1 MTQCDRAGS
10 RNETDGLPTERAG
23 PDHARTAHHSLHRS
37 ASRYLQQLCKHFAH
51 KVPVTFD
58 EREASVEFPFGAC
71 RMWANDTDL
80 RIECEADTDET
91 LKRTHFVVHDH
102 LERFAWREKPDIV
115 WQEFHAE

>member
-1 MTQCDRAGS
+1 MPA
-10 RNETDGLPTERAG
+10 
-23 PDHARTAHHSLHRS
+23 LHTTVSTGS

-51 KVPVTFD
+51 KEPVTFD